1 MYTFEAQLLILTYVI
16 VIKLSS
22 RILIMKKTL
31 IIIPSRMQSTRLPGK
46 PLLDMEG
53 IPMVIRVAIKAK
65 ESNVGDVLIACCDK
79 EVYEIAKSSHVHG
92 MGKTRYEYERIGMN
106 ARISTIQAAILLEK
120 LDIFQLLLMIMV

>member
-65 ESNVGDVLIACCDK
+65 ESNAGDVLIACCDK
-79 EVYEIAKSSHVHG
+79 EIY
-92 MGKTRYEYERIGMN
+92 
-106 ARISTIQAAILLEK
+106 
-120 LDIFQLLLMIMV
+120 